1 MECNARNNN
10 NQMTYLAVFPIS
22 QGLLRKLNIGT
33 PLTQRPIYNMLN
45 HGSAKQRLLAQGSTE
60 VLLPWMERNQWQN
73 RSLTCWTTDQA
84 CTEIQFQSCCLQNLR
99 RMGLAF
105 IVRWRGG
112 YGLLWSI
119 YGGAIQGGGK
129 FWDSP
134 LPSSKET
141 SLLCLHVA
149 YTNLKATC
157 GPSHFILA
165 SDAVSTA
172 QAGGGQLQTCSCL
185 PEKATDRANAPFSGS
200 FTAASR

>member
-1 MECNARNNN
+1 LECNARNNN

-112 YGLLWSI
+112 HGLLWSMEEPSR
-119 YGGAIQGGGK
+119 GEAN
-129 FWDSP
+129 SET
-134 LPSSKET
+134 LPFLLLKRPPSFACTWHTPISKQPVG
-141 SLLCLHVA
+141 L
-149 YTNLKATC
+149 
-157 GPSHFILA
+157 PIL
-165 SDAVSTA
+165 S
-172 QAGGGQLQTCSCL
+172 
-185 PEKATDRANAPFSGS
+185 
-200 FTAASR
+200 

>member
-1 MECNARNNN
+1 
-10 NQMTYLAVFPIS
+10 MTYLAVFPIL

-112 YGLLWSI
+112 HGLLWSPSR
-119 YGGAIQGGGK
+119 GEAN
-129 FWDSP
+129 SET
-134 LPSSKET
+134 LPFLLLKRPPSFACTWHTPISKQP
-141 SLLCLHVA
+141 V
-149 YTNLKATC
+149 
-157 GPSHFILA
+157 GISHFILA

-185 PEKATDRANAPFSGS
+185 PERDTDRANVPFSGS